1 MSIQAHKRTKKIH
14 KNIKLNIKRRTIIVD
29 DKLVFHKKVPIPSWV
44 ELSIIDVCN
53 RSCIFC
59 PKSKPEIAPDTYQK
73 MKMPLIN
80 KLTKD
85 LKSMGFKGSVT
96 LCGYGEP
103 LLHKEIYKI
112 TKKLAEAAF
121 VEVVTNG
128 DVLNKDMITNLYNS
142 NVNKLLISLYDGP
155 EQVKKFKK
163 MTKESGVPSNF
174 VILRDRWHNDS
185 EDYGLKLTNRT
196 GTIDIGKQDAV
207 NNFSYCFYPSYSVL
221 IDWDGNFYLCP
232 QDWQRRMATGN
243 LMQSSFFEIWNDT
256 MITKYR
262 KNLLKGKRCDNPCT
276 SCNAEGTVL
285 GKGHAEAWK
294 KIYKFKDK

>member
-1 MSIQAHKRTKKIH
+1 
-14 KNIKLNIKRRTIIVD
+14 
-29 DKLVFHKKVPIPSWV
+29 
-44 ELSIIDVCN
+44 
-53 RSCIFC
+53 
-59 PKSKPEIAPDTYQK
+59 
-73 MKMPLIN
+73 MPLIN

-163 MTKESGVPSNF
+163 MTKSLVF
-174 VILRDRWHNDS
+174 LQT
-185 EDYGLKLTNRT
+185 L
-196 GTIDIGKQDAV
+196 
-207 NNFSYCFYPSYSVL
+207 
-221 IDWDGNFYLCP
+221 
-232 QDWQRRMATGN
+232 
-243 LMQSSFFEIWNDT
+243 
-256 MITKYR
+256 
-262 KNLLKGKRCDNPCT
+262 
-276 SCNAEGTVL
+276 
-285 GKGHAEAWK
+285 
-294 KIYKFKDK
+294 